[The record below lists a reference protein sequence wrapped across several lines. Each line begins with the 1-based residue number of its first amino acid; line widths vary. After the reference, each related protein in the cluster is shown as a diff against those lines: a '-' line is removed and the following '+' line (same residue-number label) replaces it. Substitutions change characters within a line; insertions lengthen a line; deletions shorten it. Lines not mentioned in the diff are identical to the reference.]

1 MTKIAITPNASGS
14 GVFTIAAPN
23 SNDDRTFTLPDA
35 TGEVLTDAENN
46 PAKLFRRDNI
56 LGTVSQSGGVPTGA
70 IIERGSN
77 ANGEFVKYADGT
89 MICITALSPM
99 LRTGDGG
106 PVDGFARSDT
116 VSFTYAASFS
126 SVDYVAGFKV
136 ETGSTGGTDFV
147 SFASSNTNYL
157 ANVNGISAV
166 LITAPV
172 AGRFAR
178 IKILAIGRW
187 F

>member
-1 MTKIAITPNASGS
+1 MTKIAIQPSGS
-14 GVFTIAAPN
+14 GTGTFTIAAPD
-23 SNDDRTFTLPDA
+23 SNTNRTFTLPDA

-89 MICITALSPM
+89 MICTHLISESRSSSGVHKTDWTLPAAFVDTTSYFPSAIAATSRPDVVLSVTGLRVTASLM
-99 LRTGDGG
+99 EIYVDRT
-106 PVDGFARSDT
+106 
-116 VSFTYAASFS
+116 S
-126 SVDYVAGFKV
+126 STNTSIYVQ
-136 ETGSTGGTDFV
+136 
-147 SFASSNTNYL
+147 
-157 ANVNGISAV
+157 
-166 LITAPV
+166 
-172 AGRFAR
+172 
-178 IKILAIGRW
+178 AIGRW